1 MKLYFRQT
9 MLGRVGIAEQ
19 GGNITAVCFDGY
31 GIPPVAKAVNI
42 AETALISEAF
52 LQLDAYLAGK
62 LREFSL
68 PLVPQ
73 GTVFRQSVWKALYA
87 VPYGTT
93 ASYKD
98 IALEIGNPKAA
109 RAVGQANNKNP
120 IPIFIPCHRII
131 GANGELVGYGG
142 GLEIKVFLLA
152 LEKQTLAK

>member
-9 MLGRVGIAEQ
+9 LLGRVGIAEQ
-19 GGNITAVCFDGY
+19 GGYITAVCFDGY
-31 GIPPVAKAVNI
+31 GVPPAVKAVNI

-52 LQLDAYLAGK
+52 SQLDAYLAGG
-62 LREFSL
+62 RAEFSL
-68 PLVPQ
+68 PLAPQ
-73 GTVFRQSVWKALYA
+73 GTLFRQSVWKALCT

-98 IALEIGNPKAA
+98 IALAIGNPRAA

-120 IPIFIPCHRII
+120 LPIFIPCHRII
-131 GANGELVGYGG
+131 GANGDLVGYGG

-152 LEKQTLAK
+152 LEKQYRAK